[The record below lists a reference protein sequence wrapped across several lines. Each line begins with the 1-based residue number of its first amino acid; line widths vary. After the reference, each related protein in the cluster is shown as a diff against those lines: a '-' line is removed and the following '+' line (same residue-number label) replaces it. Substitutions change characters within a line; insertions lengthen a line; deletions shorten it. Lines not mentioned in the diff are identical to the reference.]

1 MHRRVAYSPTPRRY
15 RHGVSQDTQPMKRN
29 FCLPTHTA
37 FYRVFLFFLFLLSG
51 FVACRKSAEKDHDE
65 LLKVMIDSLDR
76 DSRKI
81 GVKRS
86 IATLDSLMATLDK
99 KSVKDR
105 MSYYKFMKVLCHRD
119 STLAKNALI
128 YTDSLLQ
135 VFAPDEIRKKYPAEY
150 SKALLLKG
158 DDLFQQKE
166 YYQAYRN
173 YYHGKSFLTG
183 LGETCECAR
192 YSSRIANI
200 SYREEN
206 YYQAIQYWKQELKE
220 LAQCRQP
227 ENFQLEF
234 IEKQGSM
241 RNIGTAHLH
250 RNEPEIALTYFR
262 QAMDFINKNAGRFP
276 RQQNFIKFAKIVILR
291 NQAEAYALKGD
302 MKTAENLIQKCL
314 QHDDDID
321 WSVEVEQESRVIL
334 TNVYIDTKRYA
345 KAAEQ
350 LRILRTLPGAV
361 NNEAN
366 AASYQTMQASISFG
380 QGKFEEAGRLLI
392 ANLERE
398 RLEKLRKNAENKSDV
413 GQFLQQI
420 QREHELELVAEKDAR
435 EDLFLKFAIL
445 IAATLSMIIYLIW
458 QSARKSI
465 ANLRAITELNR
476 MITQNN
482 IVLQDTI
489 NALEQAEIENETVL
503 KIVAHDLRNPIAS
516 MISGSHLVFWD
527 QVPSQEQQEIVN
539 VIQRSGARA
548 NTLINNILQSAS
560 MRKIVSKT
568 EVSLEEIV
576 QSCVDMLSHKAG
588 EKQQKIDYRFEQVV
602 VPVDRE
608 KIWRVF
614 SNLLSNAIKFSPVG
628 STVWVSLT
636 IQTGTVLLTVK
647 DDGIGIP
654 DHLKDQIFLPFNNAK
669 RSGTAGEQSFGIGL
683 SICKEIVEAHGGA
696 IWYEPVKGSGTM
708 FFVELPV

>member
-1 MHRRVAYSPTPRRY
+1 
-15 RHGVSQDTQPMKRN
+15 
-29 FCLPTHTA
+29 
-37 FYRVFLFFLFLLSG
+37 
-51 FVACRKSAEKDHDE
+51 VACRKSAEKDHDE

-135 VFAPDEIRKKYPAEY
+135 VFVPDEIRKKYPAEY

-183 LGETCECAR
+183 LGEICECAR

-465 ANLRAITELNR
+465 ANLRAVTELNR

-654 DHLKDQIFLPFNNAK
+654 DHLKDQIFLPFNTAK

>member
-1 MHRRVAYSPTPRRY
+1 
-15 RHGVSQDTQPMKRN
+15 MKRN
-29 FCLPTHTA
+29 FCSLTHTT
-37 FYRVFLFFLFLLSG
+37 FYLGFLSLLFLLWG
-51 FVACRKSAEKDHDE
+51 CTACQKSTEKDHDD

-86 IATLDSLMATLDK
+86 IATLDSLMATLGN

-105 MSYYKFMKVLCHRD
+105 MSYYKFMKVLSHRD
-119 STLAKNALI
+119 STLAQNALI

-135 VFAPDEIRKKYPAEY
+135 VFAPDEIRRKYPAEY

-158 DDLFQQKE
+158 DDFFKQKE

-173 YYHGKSFLTG
+173 YYQGKSFLTG

-200 SYREEN
+200 SYKEEN

-220 LAQCRQP
+220 LAECRQP
-227 ENFQLEF
+227 DNFQLEF

-250 RNEPEIALTYFR
+250 RNEPDIALTYFK
-262 QAMDFINKNAGRFP
+262 QAMDFINKNASGFP
-276 RQQNFIKFAKIVILR
+276 RQQNFIKFSKIVILR
-291 NQAEAYALKGD
+291 NQAEAYFLKGD
-302 MKTAENLIQKCL
+302 MKTAEKLIRKCL

-334 TNVYIDTKRYA
+334 TKIFIETKQYA
-345 KAAEQ
+345 KAEEQ
-350 LRILRTLPGAV
+350 LRILRTLPGAAD
-361 NNEAN
+361 NAAN
-366 AASYQTMQASISFG
+366 AVVYQTMQASISFG

-392 ANLERE
+392 AH
-398 RLEKLRKNAENKSDV
+398 LEKERVEKLKKNAENKSDV

-420 QREHELELVAEKDAR
+420 QREHEIELDAEKDAR

-445 IAATLSMIIYLIW
+445 ISATLSVIVYLIW

-465 ANLRAITELNR
+465 ANLRAVTELNKV
-476 MITQNN
+476 ITQNN
-482 IVLQDTI
+482 IVLQDTV

-527 QVPSQEQQEIVN
+527 QVPSDEQQEIVN
-539 VIQRSGARA
+539 VIQRSGERA
-548 NTLINNILQSAS
+548 NMLINNILQSAS
-560 MRKIVSKT
+560 VRSIVSKT

-576 QSCVDMLSHKAG
+576 QSCVDMLSHKAS
-588 EKQQKIDYRFEQVV
+588 EKQQKIDYSFEQIV

-628 STVWVSLT
+628 STVWVNLQVQNS
-636 IQTGTVLLTVK
+636 TVMLTVK
-647 DDGIGIP
+647 DNGIGIP
-654 DHLKDQIFLPFNNAK
+654 EQLKDQIFLPFNTAK

-683 SICKEIVEAHGGA
+683 SICKEIVEAHGGS
-696 IWYEPVKGSGTM
+696 IWYEPVENSGTT
-708 FFVELPV
+708 FIVELPV